1 MELLD
6 ALSQTFA
13 HATGVMAGVGPDQLD
28 APTPCR
34 EWTVRNLVAHT
45 TGVVINMGRGASGRA
60 LLPDVNA
67 VELDTDL
74 GTQFRVETDRT
85 LAAWAARG
93 LEGEVDIGAGPM
105 PVRAGIGINL
115 LDTATHSWDVA
126 RATGQDA
133 ALPDELADTALSVA
147 RGIVNDDTRQFAG
160 IDPAIAVAEDASATD
175 QLVAFL
181 GRRP

>member
-13 HATGVMAGVGPDQLD
+13 HATEVMAGVGPDQLD

-34 EWTVRNLVAHT
+34 EWTVRDLVAHT

-67 VELDTDL
+67 VALDTDL
-74 GTQFRVETDRT
+74 GAQFRVESDRT
-85 LAAWAARG
+85 LAAWTARG
-93 LEGEVDIGAGPM
+93 S
-105 PVRAGIGINL
+105 RAKS
-115 LDTATHSWDVA
+115 TSA
-126 RATGQDA
+126 RDRCRSRPGSASTCSTPPPTPGTSRA
-133 ALPDELADTALSVA
+133 RTVKTLTLPDELAVTALSVA